1 MDKLEKLKIA
11 HEIMS
16 YLRAPDV
23 FKNISDTFTL
33 LNKLHNDANM
43 LTEKSFSNMTPE
55 NLRLFSLAL
64 IVEVTEFLQEFNWK
78 EWKRNNKVVYRQK
91 VTAEFADII
100 AFIGTLIVLLNSA
113 GIHPEELAM
122 AYLSKEAENVNRFMK
137 GY

>member
-1 MDKLEKLKIA
+1 
-11 HEIMS
+11 MS

-43 LTEKSFSNMTPE
+43 LTGKSFSNMTPE

>member
-1 MDKLEKLKIA
+1 MDKLEKSKIA

-43 LTEKSFSNMTPE
+43 LTGKSFSNMTPE

-78 EWKRNNKVVYRQK
+78 EWKRNNKVVDRQK

>member
-1 MDKLEKLKIA
+1 LDKLEKLKIA

>member
-1 MDKLEKLKIA
+1 
-11 HEIMS
+11 MS